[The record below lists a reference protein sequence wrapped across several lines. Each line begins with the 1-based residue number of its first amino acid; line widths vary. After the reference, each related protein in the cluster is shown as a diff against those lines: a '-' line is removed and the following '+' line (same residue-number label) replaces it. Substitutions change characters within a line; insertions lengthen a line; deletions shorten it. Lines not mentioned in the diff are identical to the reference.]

1 VISVFIGYDR
11 KIKIAYHV
19 LAESI
24 LKNSSEPVSI
34 HPIYLPNLQK
44 IHNRNQNV
52 LASTEFSFSRFLV
65 PYLMNYQGWAV
76 FMDSDMTM
84 ISDIAEL
91 WQLKDE
97 KYALQVCKHE
107 YTPNVK
113 KKFLGN
119 TQTIY
124 AKKNWSSLMLMNCS
138 QCKTLTTDYVNTAT
152 GLDLHQ
158 FKWLKDESLI
168 GEIPLEWNWLVGE
181 YPYKTN
187 VKNIHFTE
195 GGPYFKEYEN
205 CQYSKEW
212 YKIYNEMIKINLI

>member
-1 VISVFIGYDR
+1 MINVFIGYDS
-11 KIKIAYHV
+11 KVKIAYHV

-24 LKNSSEPVSI
+24 LKHSSEPVSI
-34 HPIYLPNLQK
+34 NPIYLPNLQK
-44 IHNRNQNV
+44 IHYRKQNV

-76 FMDSDMTM
+76 FMDSDMVM

-91 WQLKDE
+91 WQLRNE
-97 KYALQVCKHE
+97 KYAVQVCKHE
-107 YTPNVK
+107 YTPNAK
-113 KKFLGN
+113 KKFLNN

-124 AKKNWSSLMLMNCS
+124 AKKNWSSLMLINCS

-152 GLDLHQ
+152 GLELHQ

-181 YPYKTN
+181 YPYNDN

-205 CQYSKEW
+205 CQYSKKW

>member
-1 VISVFIGYDR
+1 MISVFIGYDS
-11 KIKIAYHV
+11 KVKIAYHV

-24 LKNSSEPVSI
+24 LKHSSEPVSI

-44 IHNRNQNV
+44 IHNRKQNV

-76 FMDSDMTM
+76 FMDSDMVM
-84 ISDIAEL
+84 ISDITEL
-91 WQLKDE
+91 WQLRNE
-97 KYALQVCKHE
+97 KYAVQVCKHE
-107 YTPNVK
+107 YTPNAG

-152 GLDLHQ
+152 GLELHQ
-158 FKWLKDESLI
+158 FKWLKDEHLI

-181 YPYKTN
+181 YTYKDN

>member
-1 VISVFIGYDR
+1 MISVFIGYDS
-11 KIKIAYHV
+11 KVKIAYHV

-24 LKNSSEPVSI
+24 LKHSSEPVSI

-44 IHNRNQNV
+44 IHNRKQNV

-76 FMDSDMTM
+76 FMDSDMVM
-84 ISDIAEL
+84 ISDITEL
-91 WQLKDE
+91 WQLRNK

-107 YTPNVK
+107 YTPNAK

-152 GLDLHQ
+152 GLELHQ
-158 FKWLKDESLI
+158 FKWLKDERLI

-181 YPYKTN
+181 YPYKDN

-195 GGPYFKEYEN
+195 GGPYFKEYKN

-212 YKIYNEMIKINLI
+212 YKIYNEMIKINL

>member
-1 VISVFIGYDR
+1 MI
-11 KIKIAYHV
+11 
-19 LAESI
+19 
-24 LKNSSEPVSI
+24 
-34 HPIYLPNLQK
+34 
-44 IHNRNQNV
+44 
-52 LASTEFSFSRFLV
+52 
-65 PYLMNYQGWAV
+65 
-76 FMDSDMTM
+76 M

-91 WQLKDE
+91 WQLRNK

-107 YTPNVK
+107 YTPNAE

-152 GLDLHQ
+152 GLELHQ
-158 FKWLKDESLI
+158 FKWLKDEHLI

-181 YPYKTN
+181 YPYKDN

-205 CQYSKEW
+205 CQYSKQW

>member
-1 VISVFIGYDR
+1 MISVFIGYDS
-11 KIKIAYHV
+11 KVKIAYHV

-24 LKNSSEPVSI
+24 LKHSSEPVSI
-34 HPIYLPNLQK
+34 HPIYLPNLKK
-44 IHNRNQNV
+44 IHNRKQNI

-65 PYLMNYQGWAV
+65 PYLMNYQDWAV
-76 FMDSDMTM
+76 FMDSDMIM

-91 WQLKDE
+91 WQLRNE
-97 KYALQVCKHE
+97 KYAVQVCKHE
-107 YTPNVK
+107 YTPNAT

-124 AKKNWSSLMLMNCS
+124 KKKNWSSLMLMNCG

-152 GLDLHQ
+152 GLELHQ

-181 YPYKTN
+181 YPYKDN

>member
-1 VISVFIGYDR
+1 MISVFIGYDS
-11 KIKIAYHV
+11 KVKIAYHV

-24 LKNSSEPVSI
+24 LKHSSEPVSI

-44 IHNRNQNV
+44 IHNRKQNV

-76 FMDSDMTM
+76 FMDSDMVM

-91 WQLKDE
+91 WQLRNK

-107 YTPNVK
+107 YTPNAE

-152 GLDLHQ
+152 GLELHQ
-158 FKWLKDESLI
+158 FKWLKDEHLI

-181 YPYKTN
+181 YPYKDN

-205 CQYSKEW
+205 TEYADKW
-212 YKIYNEMIKINLI
+212 FKVYKDVIKINL

>member
-1 VISVFIGYDR
+1 MISVFIGYDS
-11 KIKIAYHV
+11 KVKIAYHV

-24 LKNSSEPVSI
+24 LKHSSEPVNI

-44 IHNRNQNV
+44 IHNRKQNV

-76 FMDSDMTM
+76 FMDSDMVM

-91 WQLKDE
+91 WQLRNK

-107 YTPNVK
+107 YTPNAE

-152 GLDLHQ
+152 GLELHQ
-158 FKWLKDESLI
+158 FKWLKDEHLI

-181 YPYKTN
+181 YPYKDN

-205 CQYSKEW
+205 TEYADKW
-212 YKIYNEMIKINLI
+212 FKVYKDIIKINL

>member
-1 VISVFIGYDR
+1 VISVFIGYDS
-11 KIKIAYHV
+11 KVKIAYHV

-24 LKNSSEPVSI
+24 LKHSSEPVNI

-44 IHNRNQNV
+44 IHNRKQNV

-76 FMDSDMTM
+76 FMDSDMVM

-91 WQLKDE
+91 WQLRNK

-107 YTPNVK
+107 YTPNAE

-152 GLDLHQ
+152 GLELHQ
-158 FKWLKDESLI
+158 FKWLKDEHLI

-181 YPYKTN
+181 YPYKDN

-205 CQYSKEW
+205 TEYADKW
-212 YKIYNEMIKINLI
+212 FKVYKDIIKINL